1 MFTNHSADDHQPSTN
16 IKRGRG
22 RPKGAKKKGL
32 SSTSFA
38 HININAEQKSFAHN
52 VKAMRNLDT
61 IDDAYLHIFN
71 EGIKAMKAKV
81 KNNTAHDLQQD

>member
-16 IKRGRG
+16 TKRGRG
-22 RPKGAKKKGL
+22 RPKGTTKKGL

-38 HININAEQKSFAHN
+38 HFNINAEQKSFAHQI
-52 VKAMRNLDT
+52 KAILKLDT

-71 EGIKAMKAKV
+71 EGTKAMKAKI
-81 KNNTAHDLQQD
+81 KKETDHDLQQD